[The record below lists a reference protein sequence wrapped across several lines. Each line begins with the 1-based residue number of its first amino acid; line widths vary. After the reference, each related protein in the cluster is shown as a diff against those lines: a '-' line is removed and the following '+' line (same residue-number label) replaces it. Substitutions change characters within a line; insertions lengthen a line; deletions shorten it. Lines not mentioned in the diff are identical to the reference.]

1 MRVVHELSDL
11 PAALT
16 GASLALGNF
25 DGVHRGHQ
33 AVLRVAMEVA
43 AEGGTAA
50 GTMVFEPHP
59 REFFR
64 PDVPLF
70 RLTTMETKLELFEAL
85 GLDFAV
91 VMRFAADLA
100 RTHAGAFIEEFLVRR
115 LAISHAVAGFDFQF
129 GKDREGTPEF
139 LNRAGERHGF
149 GVTIVERVSGA
160 EGLFSSSAIRRHLEA
175 GEVDQAAKSLG
186 YRWFVR
192 GEVISGDKRG
202 RDLGFPTANIALPA
216 STRLRHG
223 IYAVRVRRGA
233 GDKARVHDAVASF
246 GVRPTFGGG
255 RPLLEVFVFDFS
267 DDLYGETIEVEFVGF
282 IRPEARFD
290 GIDILVARM
299 NEDVDAAR
307 GLLTVAPAHDSRLDA
322 ALGFAKR

>member
-33 AVLRVAMEVA
+33 AVLAAAMKVA
-43 AEGGTAA
+43 AKGDTAA
-50 GTMVFEPHP
+50 GAMVFEPHP

-85 GLDFAV
+85 GLDFTV
-91 VMRFAADLA
+91 VMRFDAELA
-100 RTHAGAFIEEFLVRR
+100 RTRAGDFIEAFLVRR
-115 LAISHAVAGFDFQF
+115 LAITHAVAGFDFQF

-139 LNRAGERHGF
+139 LSRAGKEHGF

-175 GEVDQAAKSLG
+175 GEVEQAAQSLG
-186 YRWFVR
+186 YRWFVC
-192 GEVISGDKRG
+192 GEVIGGDKRG
-202 RDLGFPTANIALPA
+202 RDLGFPTANISLRVG
-216 STRLRHG
+216 TRLRLG

-233 GDKARVHDAVASF
+233 GEDARVHDAVASY

-255 RPLLEVFVFDFS
+255 QPLLEVFIFDFS
-267 DDLYGETIEVEFVGF
+267 EDLYGETIEVEFVGF

-290 GIDILVARM
+290 SIDALVARM
-299 NEDVDAAR
+299 NEDVEAAR
-307 GLLTVAPAHDSRLDA
+307 GLLAAAPAHDSRLDA
-322 ALGFAKR
+322 ALGFAKG

>member
-1 MRVVHELSDL
+1 MRVVHELSDP
-11 PAALT
+11 PAEVT

-33 AVLRVAMEVA
+33 AVLAAAIKVA
-43 AEGGTAA
+43 AEKGTPA
-50 GTMVFEPHP
+50 GAMVFEPHP

-85 GLDFAV
+85 GLDFTV
-91 VMRFAADLA
+91 VMRFDAELA
-100 RTHAGAFIEEFLVRR
+100 KTRASDFIETFLVRR
-115 LAISHAVAGFDFQF
+115 LAITHAIAGFDFQF

-139 LNRAGERHGF
+139 LSHAGRERGF
-149 GVTIVERVSGA
+149 GVTIIERVTGF
-160 EGLFSSSAIRRHLEA
+160 EGLYSSSAIRRHLEA
-175 GEVDQAAKSLG
+175 GEVEHAARSLG

-192 GEVISGDKRG
+192 GEVIAGDRRG
-202 RDLGFPTANIALPA
+202 RDLGFPTANIALRA
-216 STRLRHG
+216 GTQLRYG

-233 GDKARVHDAVASF
+233 GDKARVYDAVASY

-255 RPLLEVFVFDFS
+255 QPLLEVFIFDFS

-282 IRPEARFD
+282 IRPEAKFD
-290 GIDILVARM
+290 SIEALIERM
-299 NEDVDAAR
+299 NEDTDAAR
-307 GLLTVAPAHDSRLDA
+307 SLLAAAPAHDSRLDT

>member
-1 MRVVHELSDL
+1 MRVVHEVSDV

-33 AVLRVAMEVA
+33 AVLKAAMDFA
-43 AEGGTAA
+43 AKRGTAA
-50 GTMVFEPHP
+50 GAMVFEPHP
-59 REFFR
+59 REFFQ
-64 PDVPLF
+64 PQIPLF
-70 RLTTMETKLELFEAL
+70 RLTSEETKLELFAAL

-91 VMRFAADLA
+91 VMRFDAHLA
-100 RTHAGAFIEEFLVRR
+100 QTRAGAFVEEYLVRR
-115 LAISHAVAGFDFQF
+115 LAISHAAAGFDFQF

-139 LNRAGERHGF
+139 LSRAGKEHGF
-149 GVTIVERVSGA
+149 GVTVVEQVSGA
-160 EGLFSSSAIRRHLEA
+160 EGPVSSSAIRRHLEA
-175 GEVDQAAKSLG
+175 GEVEQAARSLG

-216 STRLRHG
+216 ATRLCYG
-223 IYAVRVRRGA
+223 IYAVRVRRRKEA
-233 GDKARVHDAVASF
+233 DMRVHDAVASF

-255 RPLLEVFVFDFS
+255 RPLLEVFIFDFS

-282 IRPEARFD
+282 IRPEAHFD
-290 GIDILVARM
+290 SVDALIERM
-299 NEDVDAAR
+299 NEDAAAAR
-307 GLLTVAPAHDSRLDA
+307 KLLAAAPAHDSRLDT
-322 ALGFAKR
+322 ALGFARR